1 MGVFIAVIIIL
12 ILLLYAMKDLIWE
25 RDLSLW
31 VQILLTALILF
42 TVILSIFMI
51 LHKGTKENL
60 PGEGGAYDRNKPAA
74 VETDKRKQEQPKAE
88 PAQEQSD
95 EEVMLAIAE
104 EYVLIEDNYKKS
116 NPDATDSGE
125 VASNYIKQKYQF
137 TDEEWNN
144 FMKHAE
150 ENGLFDKAR
159 QKIKDESSDIDYVIA
174 K

>member
-60 PGEGGAYDRNKPAA
+60 PGEGGAYDRDKPAA

-88 PAQEQSD
+88 PVQEQSD

-116 NPDATDSGE
+116 NPD

-150 ENGLFDKAR
+150 DNGLFDKAR
-159 QKIKDESSDIDYVIA
+159 QKINAEKSDIDYVIA